1 MHGGVLMIVNSLSIS
16 TLFHH
21 TVIQGTDE
29 MHLKGEIEQ
38 GRRCSRR
45 QWLGEPEDEIA
56 GPNVESSTMHN
67 DRMTVWMRR
76 PQAS

>member
-1 MHGGVLMIVNSLSIS
+1 MIVNSLSIS

-45 QWLGEPEDEIA
+45 Q
-56 GPNVESSTMHN
+56 
-67 DRMTVWMRR
+67 
-76 PQAS
+76 